1 MILLI
6 GRQSRRDKTGFSPPL
21 CVRAGFTF
29 IELLL
34 TTSIILIIIGLS
46 TPIFR
51 RTYYNLR
58 ANLQTKDLASLMNLA
73 REKAIM
79 TRVPHAITL
88 DADKN
93 TYRMLAM
100 DLKENKLV
108 AIEGKWG
115 RRFTLSGNLK
125 IDSSRELIK
134 FFSDG
139 SSNGA
144 NISFEDA
151 SGWKGQVKVD
161 AGTGEIIFG
170 AEEEK

>member
-1 MILLI
+1 
-6 GRQSRRDKTGFSPPL
+6 
-21 CVRAGFTF
+21 
-29 IELLL
+29 
-34 TTSIILIIIGLS
+34 
-46 TPIFR
+46 
-51 RTYYNLR
+51 
-58 ANLQTKDLASLMNLA
+58 
-73 REKAIM
+73 
-79 TRVPHAITL
+79 
-88 DADKN
+88 
-93 TYRMLAM
+93 M

-125 IDSSRELIK
+125 IDSSRELIE

-151 SGWKGQVKVD
+151 SGWKGRVKVD